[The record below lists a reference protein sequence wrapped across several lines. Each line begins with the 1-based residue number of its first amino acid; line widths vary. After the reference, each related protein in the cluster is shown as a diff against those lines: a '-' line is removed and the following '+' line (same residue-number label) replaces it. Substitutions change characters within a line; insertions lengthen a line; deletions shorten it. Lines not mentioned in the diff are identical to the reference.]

1 MSCSTPPTWPRSSC
15 SSERADDGLS
25 PRVRPCELIQPR
37 NPDRLDGDCGAVWA
51 AAALGHYNT
60 DKLAGIVTPE
70 ISDQTEVWMDWV
82 VNEDGVA
89 ANQTMVPFVPDPG
102 LTGNAPS

>member
-1 MSCSTPPTWPRSSC
+1 
-15 SSERADDGLS
+15 
-25 PRVRPCELIQPR
+25 
-37 NPDRLDGDCGAVWA
+37 VWA

-89 ANQTMVPFVPDPG
+89 ANQTMVPFVPDPRPDRERSIVIHKLATNPADG
-102 LTGNAPS
+102 SAGGRQACMPLVFPS